1 MLGLHCYVWASCSG
15 SEWRLTFVAAH
26 GHLRVATSLVAE
38 HRLCARASAVGH
50 AGSVAVVH
58 SIWSTDSVAVVH
70 RLSCSLACTVFLDQG
85 SNLCPLHWQVDFY
98 PLYQQGGP
106 VLFIFEIISY

>member
-26 GHLRVATSLVAE
+26 GRPHVATSLVAE

-58 SIWSTDSVAVVH
+58 
-70 RLSCSLACTVFLDQG
+70 RLSCSMACTVFLDQG